1 MMNKPN
7 KYQFLLFFF
16 FVFVIFLLAGVPA
29 NAQFQGNESG
39 TASYYHN
46 KFIGRKTANGEI
58 FDQSKMTAA
67 HKTLPLGTWVK
78 VTNLRNDSTII
89 VRINDRMPLW
99 NKRSID
105 LTKAGAAKLDFLQDG
120 LTQVHIEVIPNP
132 HSQSIVIKQREEP
145 ALAFVST
152 ATIQSLDKTY
162 GGAVYLKL
170 PVIQYL
176 SVKKPKGG
184 IFNSQR

>member
-1 MMNKPN
+1 MKQTKTRISLLSRMVICML
-7 KYQFLLFFF
+7 FLL
-16 FVFVIFLLAGVPA
+16 VELHV
-29 NAQFQGNESG
+29 NAQQQKSENG

-58 FDQSKMTAA
+58 FNQDKMTAA

-78 VTNLRNDSTII
+78 VTNLRNDSTIV

-105 LTKAGAAKLDFLQDG
+105 LTKSGASKLNFLHDG
-120 LTQVHIEVIPNP
+120 LTQVLIEVIPDP
-132 HSQSIVIKQREEP
+132 HSQIATQKQRDEP
-145 ALAFVST
+145 SLAFIT
-152 ATIQSLDKTY
+152 TKELNYFEKTTS
-162 GGAVYLKL
+162 GAVYLKL
-170 PVIQYL
+170 PLIQYF
-176 SVKKPKGG
+176 SFEKPKGG